1 VNGVDHHW
9 GQPALNRQE
18 QPLESGVVMNDVEA
32 PAGHG
37 GVDPRQVGGLPG
49 CLRLSSEVVAPG
61 GVGQHRDVP
70 LRSLGAEDRDVVT
83 HAAELAVE
91 EMDHELGPSV
101 ASRRQRVPGRRDL
114 RDAKG
119 DAYPAHLLP
128 PPAWGPARSYRSAE
142 PHLLTQKLIGAQG

>member
-1 VNGVDHHW
+1 
-9 GQPALNRQE
+9 
-18 QPLESGVVMNDVEA
+18 MNDVEA

-70 LRSLGAEDRDVVT
+70 LRSLRAEDRDVVT
-83 HAAELAVE
+83 HATELAVE

-114 RDAKG
+114 RDAKR
-119 DAYPAHLLP
+119 DAYPGDHLP
-128 PPAWGPARSYRSAE
+128 PPRSAL
-142 PHLLTQKLIGAQG
+142 PDDTGRQTLTRWRKS